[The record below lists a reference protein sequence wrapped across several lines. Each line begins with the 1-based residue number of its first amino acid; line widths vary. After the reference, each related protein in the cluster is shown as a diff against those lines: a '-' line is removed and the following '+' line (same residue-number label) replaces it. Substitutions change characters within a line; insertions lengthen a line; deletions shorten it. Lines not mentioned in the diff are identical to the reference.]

1 VDHCVARQ
9 EVDHCVARQEVDHHE
24 LQLRIVVACLEAE
37 SRNEK
42 YLQAD
47 VSLTHHHHGYQL
59 VNVPHVDQEDLL
71 NNLRVSSYYDCRIH
85 NYPNRHCSENSVEQ
99 PNHAACWIEDL
110 SNNLRA
116 SSYQGSRTHNYPVHL
131 HC

>member
-1 VDHCVARQ
+1 MPAGRHDDHLAHHKLCLLDNLDDHQVRQ

-59 VNVPHVDQEDLL
+59 ANGLHADLEAL
-71 NNLRVSSYYDCRIH
+71 LGNLHAVS
-85 NYPNRHCSENSVEQ
+85 
-99 PNHAACWIEDL
+99 
-110 SNNLRA
+110 
-116 SSYQGSRTHNYPVHL
+116 
-131 HC
+131 